1 MTMNKARMILDIAVL
16 IGIIIA
22 IYILKAGDGTSINP
36 SDSIMSLLGLN

>member
-22 IYILKAGDGTSINP
+22 IYRLKAGDGSSINP
-36 SDSIMSLLGLN
+36 SDSIMSMFDMN